1 VAGKLGGRAAAAVD
15 VSPGSPGRLGA
26 LLCHLSRKL
35 FLVDT
40 GSVYS
45 VLPYFLSAQATGPA
59 ITSAAGKPIP
69 CWGWRTMAVK
79 FGTVEYKWKFLLAA
93 VTFPLLGADFLR
105 NFRLV
110 VDLHLFAVYS
120 KGGKHVKMVAPPAGS
135 TASLI
140 GVQPAAAAVVPSSSP
155 GSGTSTTSP
164 LPPWLD
170 HIGSS
175 QSAQH
180 VGRPTAAAPGA
191 VGAAVVIG
199 APYKQ
204 LLDEFPDVVCP
215 SGELPPVKHG
225 VQHYIETDGQP
236 VAAKYRRLDPVKLA
250 AAQKEF
256 AQLEKQGI
264 VRRSSSCWSSP
275 LHMVQKQDGSWRPC
289 GDYRPLNL
297 QTKPDRYTGCVV
309 ESRKK

>member
-15 VSPGSPGRLGA
+15 VSPGTPGHLGA

-45 VLPYFLSAQATGPA
+45 VLPYSSSAQATGPA

-93 VTFPLLGADFLR
+93 VAFPLLGADFLR
-105 NFRLV
+105 NFCLV
-110 VDLHLFAVYS
+110 VDLHLFAVYR
-120 KGGKHVKMVAPPAGS
+120 KGGKHVKTVTPPAGS

-140 GVQPAAAAVVPSSSP
+140 GVQPAAAAAVPSSSPGP

-164 LPPWLD
+164 LHPRLD

-175 QSAQH
+175 PSAQH
-180 VGRPTAAAPGA
+180 VGRPTAAAPGM
-191 VGAAVVIG
+191 VGTAAAAVVIR

-236 VAAKYRRLDPVKLA
+236 VAAKYR
-250 AAQKEF
+250 
-256 AQLEKQGI
+256 
-264 VRRSSSCWSSP
+264 W
-275 LHMVQKQDGSWRPC
+275 
-289 GDYRPLNL
+289 
-297 QTKPDRYTGCVV
+297 
-309 ESRKK
+309 